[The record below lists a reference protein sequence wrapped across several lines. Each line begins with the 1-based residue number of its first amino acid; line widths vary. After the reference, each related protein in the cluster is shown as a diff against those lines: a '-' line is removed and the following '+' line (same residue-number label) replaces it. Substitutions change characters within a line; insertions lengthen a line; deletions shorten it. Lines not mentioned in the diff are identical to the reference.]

1 MIRIFL
7 LLLAAAVSQP
17 LFAADSGRKF
27 QLTALYHV
35 GYWVHDMEK
44 SRYFYHDFLGY
55 EEPYVL
61 NRPDGS
67 LQMVIM
73 KVNERQ
79 VILLFNDPKMILPNG
94 DNLDH
99 LGLETT
105 NNEALRE
112 YLISRGI
119 ETGTVHRARVG
130 DLLLGAK
137 DPDGNVY
144 EVTQLE
150 AQGQLMKHQGK
161 SLPATRISDRL
172 RSASLMVANLPAALH
187 YYRDILGFKQI
198 ETDNPGLAAAH
209 TVRLQVTD
217 STDYVDLVSYSRKS
231 GTNAARRAPDY
242 SLEVPDVAKA
252 LATLTA
258 RAKTLALTPPTPISI
273 SGDGKRQ
280 ISMIDPDGVRV
291 VLKEAGMP
299 K

>member
-7 LLLAAAVSQP
+7 LLLAAVVSQP

-35 GYWVHDMEK
+35 GYWVHDVEK
-44 SRYFYHDFLGY
+44 SRNFYHDFLGFD
-55 EEPYVL
+55 EPYML

-99 LGLETT
+99 LGLEVS

-112 YLISRGI
+112 YFLSRGI

-150 AQGQLMKHQGK
+150 AQGQLMKHQGM
-161 SLPATRISDRL
+161 SLPATRISERL
-172 RSASLMVANLPAALH
+172 RSASLMVANLPATLH

-198 ETDNPGLAAAH
+198 DADNPGLAAAH
-209 TVRLQVTD
+209 IVRLQVTD
-217 STDYVDLVSYSRKS
+217 STDYLDLVSYTHKP
-231 GTNAARRAPDY
+231 GTDAARRAPEY

-258 RAKTLALTPPTPISI
+258 RAKTLSLTPPSPIAI
-273 SGDGKRQ
+273 SADGKRQ

-291 VLKEAGMP
+291 VLKEAGLP